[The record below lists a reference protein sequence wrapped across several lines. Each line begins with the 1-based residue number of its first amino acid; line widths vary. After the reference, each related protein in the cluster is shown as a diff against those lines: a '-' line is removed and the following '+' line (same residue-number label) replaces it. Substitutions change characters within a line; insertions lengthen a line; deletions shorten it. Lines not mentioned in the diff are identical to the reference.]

1 MLTVNSR
8 LAHLDLS
15 YNNLTAKGAAV
26 VADGLAVNLNLESL
40 QVNFNPIGSDGARSL
55 MRAMRSEMAVK
66 RSIGIEGCTLQGSV
80 VFDPNNASGKYSL
93 DLSVPY
99 ERVRLCGAAVPSAMV
114 DGLETCPGGCRR
126 IDSTGGRITGHSL
139 RWSSLRAAECETT
152 GARNWHA
159 ADGSPQE
166 TWHSCPT
173 Q

>member
-1 MLTVNSR
+1 MLGWVCRDSVSGCVSQMLTVNTR

-26 VADGLAVNLNLESL
+26 VADGLAVNLHLESL

-99 ERVRLCGAAVPSAMV
+99 ERVPWVVGKWLASFC
-114 DGLETCPGGCRR
+114 
-126 IDSTGGRITGHSL
+126 
-139 RWSSLRAAECETT
+139 
-152 GARNWHA
+152 
-159 ADGSPQE
+159 
-166 TWHSCPT
+166 
-173 Q
+173 